1 MSTTYI
7 YRVLPEHRSG
17 RGTYWRPNAA
27 GYTDD
32 INEAGRYSSPD
43 RVRGS
48 ETAEAVPLADEIAR
62 IGALDGIGA
71 KIRADHPHLTYT
83 AEDLVRR
90 AVHAAG
96 QDRPSM
102 VRWAHIR
109 DIFGTGSGVA
119 ISICEA
125 CGADPFEHVGLKDE
139 PNTDGEE

>member
-48 ETAEAVPLADEIAR
+48 ETAEAVLLNDEIAR

-90 AVHAAG
+90 AVHN
-96 QDRPSM
+96 
-102 VRWAHIR
+102 AHNGHGIATR
-109 DIFGTGSGVA
+109 RGHVMEAFGVGAGVA
-119 ISICEA
+119 DTICRA
-125 CGADPFEHVGLKDE
+125 YALDPDE
-139 PNTDGEE
+139 EVGEEDDFDDYGEE